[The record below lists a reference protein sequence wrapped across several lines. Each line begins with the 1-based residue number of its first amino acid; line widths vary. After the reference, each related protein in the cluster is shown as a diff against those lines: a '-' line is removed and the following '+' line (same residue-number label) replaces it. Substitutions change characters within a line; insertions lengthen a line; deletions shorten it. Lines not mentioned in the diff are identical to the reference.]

1 MKKRNIKFKKNK
13 YKYVMLTGI
22 ELNIDSLEEISK
34 IVSDSLRNNKI
45 LEAGQLE
52 YTFTQ
57 LDPVHNELDI
67 LDGSKTITKILSVQI
82 NNYYFEPGDL
92 IAINNNAQKI
102 FVEDGV
108 YGIQGV
114 KEPGQ
119 LDYICNRLKNSYMF
133 DKDTLPTLLDK
144 AVFLWM
150 RLAKNQSFQ
159 NGNKRTALLAMSL
172 YLYMNYVNLS
182 SSLSLLNIYEQYSI
196 MIAKDE
202 IGADEL
208 KKFLSKNISYD
219 FDRSSEDYI
228 NYVLLS

>member
-1 MKKRNIKFKKNK
+1 M
-13 YKYVMLTGI
+13 
-22 ELNIDSLEEISK
+22 
-34 IVSDSLRNNKI
+34 
-45 LEAGQLE
+45 
-52 YTFTQ
+52 
-57 LDPVHNELDI
+57 
-67 LDGSKTITKILSVQI
+67 QI

-159 NGNKRTALLAMSL
+159 NGNKSTALLAMSL

-208 KKFLSKNISYD
+208 KNFLSKNISYD